1 MSHRER
7 IFAIVTSLVI
17 AALVLDWLLLTPLM
31 ERLKVANTRIADA
44 RSTQTL
50 ANETLQNELRARRRW
65 REMAGDSLET
75 AAPSA
80 EGAVLNGVRDW
91 AQRSGLTL
99 SSLKPERSETQQGY
113 GKLTIRATGTGGMQA
128 VARFLYAMEM
138 AEIPLRV
145 VDVTVT
151 SRREGTDDLNVQVG
165 LATIYLPPE
174 EPGATAG
181 DTAVRSR
188 SEVGR

>member
-1 MSHRER
+1 
-7 IFAIVTSLVI
+7 
-17 AALVLDWLLLTPLM
+17 
-31 ERLKVANTRIADA
+31 
-44 RSTQTL
+44 
-50 ANETLQNELRARRRW
+50 
-65 REMAGDSLET
+65 
-75 AAPSA
+75 
-80 EGAVLNGVRDW
+80 
-91 AQRSGLTL
+91 
-99 SSLKPERSETQQGY
+99 
-113 GKLTIRATGTGGMQA
+113 MQA